1 MAKIVKE
8 KTGATT
14 TLHGLI
20 AELNAE
26 HPKANGELIDSK
38 ALQRTL
44 EFLRQSIGLT
54 VKSSDETLPAD
65 TLKTIKL
72 FYLADANSPKNVL
85 RLLAHPDFIGKVTME
100 FSTVNT
106 MPSDEAA
113 YDLID
118 SLLRT
123 LALDIAPDKLRMFA
137 HLIGDQ
143 APTTAE
149 SLLIHAD
156 RIFSEAAHILHRYG
170 HSGDRASAGI
180 YLALTSM
187 IRPWNLEHTLKLN
200 TPASESAYV
209 YLQTLGFRHFLK
221 HYREHTE
228 LFRLQGEIGDIGPE
242 SEQVLLLVRKEEDR
256 THRALD
262 LIFSINTAALIIRRR
277 PKQLAA
283 LIAKATTIPT
293 SARQVISNLNRA
305 VVLLRSHA
313 YRLFSGAGENEE
325 ILSLYDI
332 VAALSSIRYQQQKKK
347 EKKKE
352 KKKKD
357 EDKDDSKYK
366 PYWHGQTDQGSDP
379 QAMLDQVVATN
390 NPQLFQGVIQLY
402 LNRFYEY
409 RASFTGIRQSHE
421 AQMQYHA
428 ALLDAYQRVID
439 IGDIEEL
446 SDGLSI
452 LSTLC
457 TNVTRRIVARPEA
470 WNSKLLHPI
479 TYSYGDG
486 SPTDPQGTGR
496 EQ

>member
-8 KTGATT
+8 KTGETT

-20 AELNAE
+20 AELNVE

-44 EFLRQSIGLT
+44 EFLSQSIGLT
-54 VKSSDETLPAD
+54 VASSDETLPAD

-85 RLLAHPDFIGKVTME
+85 RLLAHPDFIGKATME

-106 MPSDEAA
+106 MPSDDAA
-113 YDLID
+113 YNLIG
-118 SLLRT
+118 SLLQT
-123 LALDIAPDKLRMFA
+123 LALEIAPDKLRMFS
-137 HLIGDQ
+137 HLVGDQ
-143 APTTAE
+143 AAHTTAE
-149 SLLIHAD
+149 SLLAHAD
-156 RIFSEAAHILHRYG
+156 RISSEVAHILHRYG
-170 HSGDRASAGI
+170 HNGDRASAGI

-187 IRPWNLEHTLKLN
+187 IRPWNLEHSLELN

-209 YLQTLGFRHFLK
+209 YLHTLAFRHFVK
-221 HYREHTE
+221 HYPAHTE

-242 SEQVLLLVRKEEDR
+242 SEQVLLLVRQEEDR
-256 THRALD
+256 MHRAFD
-262 LIFSINTAALIIRRR
+262 LIFSINTAALIIRTR
-277 PKQLAA
+277 PKQLAT

-313 YRLFSGAGENEE
+313 YRLFSSADDNEE

-332 VAALSSIRYQQQKKK
+332 VAALSSIRYQQKRKT
-347 EKKKE
+347 
-352 KKKKD
+352 
-357 EDKDDSKYK
+357 KYK

-379 QAMLDQVVATN
+379 QTMLDEVVATKS
-390 NPQLFQGVIQLY
+390 PQLFQGVIQLY

-409 RASFTGIRQSHE
+409 RASFTGIKQSHE

-428 ALLDAYQRVID
+428 AMLGAYQRVID

-446 SDGLSI
+446 CDGLSI

-470 WNSKLLHPI
+470 LNSKFLHPI

-486 SPTDPQGTGR
+486 SPTDPQGTGQ